1 MATIRTLYWLGLA
14 LFVFL
19 PAIPDAAA
27 QSSASYRLEETSLN
41 SGGNPANGVVLSSAS
56 FSITQDAMG
65 ESLAHVRLEGATFV
79 MEGGFL
85 SLNPP
90 PVEVTNLRF
99 DDVTTF
105 SWDPQPAVEYEVYR
119 GHIGSLPGTFGTCF
133 ANAVPGESTSDA
145 TAPPGGGGYFYL
157 VTARN
162 GLLEES
168 PKGYGSD
175 GTEEGNP
182 VPCP

>member
-1 MATIRTLYWLGLA
+1 MATIRTRYWLGLA

-19 PAIPDAAA
+19 ASIPDAAA

-41 SGGNPANGVVLSSAS
+41 SGGHPANGVVLSSAS
-56 FSITQDAMG
+56 FRVTQDTVG
-65 ESLAHVRLEGATFV
+65 ESLAHVRLEGATFA
-79 MEGGFL
+79 MEGGFV

-90 PVEVTNLRF
+90 PLEVTNLRF
-99 DDVTTF
+99 DDETTF
-105 SWDPQPAVEYEVYR
+105 SWDPQPAAEYEVYR
-119 GHIGSLPGTFGTCF
+119 GPLSSLPGTFGACF

-145 TAPPGGGGYFYL
+145 TVPPEGGGYFYL

-168 PKGYGSD
+168 SKGYGSD
-175 GTEEGNP
+175 GTQEGNP
-182 VPCP
+182 APSP